1 MVLAYLRDLPDR
13 LWDGGTEEG
22 LRGRTEL
29 LGMLSAEMKQ
39 LTH

>member
-1 MVLAYLRDLPDR
+1 RRAGV
-13 LWDGGTEEG
+13 G
-22 LRGRTEL
+22 LRARTEL